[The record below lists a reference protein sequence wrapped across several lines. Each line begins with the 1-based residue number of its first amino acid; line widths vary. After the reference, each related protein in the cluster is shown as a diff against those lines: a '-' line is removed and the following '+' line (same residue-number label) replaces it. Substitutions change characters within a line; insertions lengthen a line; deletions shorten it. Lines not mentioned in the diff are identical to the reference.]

1 LRLIKLMRYRATVH
15 LSIAEISEDEWQS
28 ILDPGTLFHSYPWMA
43 FLEQNVLGDYSPR
56 YIVFRDEA
64 GRLVGHASAY
74 LIDTSLLIFAR
85 GILKS
90 ILSWVRIPF
99 PRFMKTRVVECGC
112 PIGATECVA
121 LGDDVRFEDIAE
133 ALNRALDS
141 IAIAERSW
149 LMVIRDFS
157 DETRTTA
164 SILLRNGYAEM
175 ANIALV
181 EIPVRWSTF
190 EEYTDSMRARYRKL
204 LRKRLRVAR
213 EAGISSTI
221 EEDFQTDAVV
231 LAEQRKY
238 VADRAREYGRES
250 VTPEFYR
257 LAQKIFGRN
266 AKIVRITNAAGQMI
280 SHSLVIADGPVLH
293 ALQFGRSPNTEDL
306 GAYFLVTADIVRLGI
321 DLGCRTIDLGLS
333 THSPKLEF
341 GGTMVPLW
349 MFVKIKGRLGS
360 LIVRLLRSFN
370 AVPRKEE
377 RRVFR

>member
-1 LRLIKLMRYRATVH
+1 MDA
-15 LSIAEISEDEWQS
+15 IS
-28 ILDPGTLFHSYPWMA
+28 H
-43 FLEQNVLGDYSPR
+43 
-56 YIVFRDEA
+56 
-64 GRLVGHASAY
+64 AY
-74 LIDTSLLIFAR
+74 LIDTSLLIFSR

-90 ILSWVRIPF
+90 ILSWIRVHF

-121 LGDDVRFEDIAE
+121 LGDDLRFEDIAE
-133 ALNRALDS
+133 PLNRALES

-175 ANIALV
+175 PNIALV

-190 EEYTDSMRARYRKL
+190 DEYIDSMRARYRKL
-204 LRKRLRVAR
+204 LRKRLRLAR
-213 EAGISSTI
+213 EAGLSSTI
-221 EEDFQTDAVV
+221 EEDFQSDAVV

-238 VADRAREYGRES
+238 VADHAREYGRES

-293 ALQFGRSPNTEDL
+293 ALQFGRSL
-306 GAYFLVTADIVRLGI
+306 TADIVRIGI

-360 LIVRLLRSFN
+360 LIVRLLRSLN
-370 AVPRKEE
+370 SVSRKEE